1 MMIRQIVFFAF
12 LFFGYT
18 VFSQSNEE
26 IAAWEANPS
35 ILEFQANSNTEN
47 YDITYNRLELT
58 VNPAQQFIAGIV
70 TAYFVAKEDL
80 NSIVF
85 DLADTMNV
93 SQVLFNGNPLSFTH
107 SGDELTIYFSN
118 TIPETALEAVTI
130 HYSGIPDDPED
141 SFTTHTHNGAPALFT
156 LSQPYGAK
164 EWWPCKQ
171 DLNDKI
177 DNIEVFIKAP
187 TTYTAVSNG
196 VQQSIELDGL
206 GNKITHF
213 KHNYPIPA
221 YLVAI
226 AVTNYQTF
234 TQLAGTAPNTFP
246 IINYFYPENFN
257 TASTQVAVTLPIMDL
272 FEEKFGTY
280 PYADEKYGH
289 AQFGWGGGMEH
300 TTISFMGGFS
310 RNLIAHELAHQWFGN
325 KVTCGSWQDIWLNE
339 GFATYLS
346 GMVVEH
352 LDGEDDFVFW
362 KNNLIESITSLNGGS
377 AYIPA
382 SDTLSVNRVFSSRL
396 SYNKGAMILNMLRF
410 KLGDDVFFQAAN
422 NFLND
427 ENLAFSYAKTPDLQY
442 HFEQAS
448 GLDLDEFF
456 NDWVYKQGFPT
467 YTIQGQSIGS
477 GQVEITIYQS
487 QSHSSVSF
495 FEMLV
500 PIRLFGNEGQFL
512 DVVLE
517 HTSNGQQFIVDVPFS
532 VTEIIFDVKKD
543 LISKNNQAHFSV
555 DDLGLN
561 ELSVYPNPTDGKL
574 FLVVPSGIEVEKVS
588 FYDLNGKKV
597 LETSY
602 QTEWNISH
610 FSEGIYLMDIQT
622 NQTTTQRKI
631 ILGF

>member
-1 MMIRQIVFFAF
+1 MIRQIVFFSF
-12 LFFGYT
+12 LFFGFT
-18 VFSQSNEE
+18 AFSQSTEE

-35 ILEFQANSNTEN
+35 ILEFQANSNTGN

-58 VNPAQQFIAGIV
+58 VNPAQQFISGIV

-80 NSIVF
+80 DSIVF

-93 SQVLFNGNPLSFTH
+93 SQVLFYGNPLSFTH
-107 SGDELTIYFSN
+107 SGDELTIYLPN
-118 TIPETALEAVTI
+118 TIPATALEAVTI
-130 HYSGIPDDPED
+130 HYSGIPDDPEE
-141 SFTTHTHNGAPALFT
+141 SFTTHYHNGVPGLFT

-177 DNIEVFIKAP
+177 DSIDVFIKAP
-187 TTYTAVSNG
+187 AIYTAVSNG
-196 VQQSIELDGL
+196 VQQSVELDGM

-213 KHNYPIPA
+213 QHNYPIPA

-234 TQLAGTAPNTFP
+234 TQIAGTAPNTFP
-246 IINYFYPENFN
+246 IINYFYPESFN
-257 TASTQVAVTLPIMDL
+257 AASQQVAVTLPIMDL

-289 AQFGWGGGMEH
+289 AQFAWGGGMEH
-300 TTISFMGGFS
+300 TTVSFMGGFS

-339 GFATYLS
+339 GFATYLTGLS
-346 GMVVEH
+346 IGH
-352 LDGEDDFVFW
+352 LDGEEAFISW
-362 KNNLIESITSLNGGS
+362 KTGLVENITSQNGGS
-377 AYIPA
+377 VYIPA

-410 KLGDDVFFQAAN
+410 KLGDEVFFQAAN

-427 ENLAFSYAKTPDLQY
+427 ENLAFSYAKTPDLQH

-456 NDWVYKQGFPT
+456 NDWVYKQGYPI
-467 YTIQGQSIGS
+467 YSIEGKSIGS
-477 GQVEITIYQS
+477 GQVEITVYQT
-487 QSHSSVSF
+487 QSHSSVGF
-495 FEMLV
+495 FEMPL
-500 PIRLFGNEGQFL
+500 PIRLFGNNGQFL

-517 HTSNGQQFIVDVPFS
+517 HTSDGQQFVENVPFS
-532 VTEIIFDVKKD
+532 VTDIVFDIKRD
-543 LISKNNQAHFSV
+543 IISKNSQASFSLT
-555 DDLGLN
+555 DFGLS
-561 ELSVYPNPTDGKL
+561 ELTVYPNPTDGKVGL
-574 FLVVPSGIEVEKVS
+574 NVPNGIEVQKVS
-588 FYDLNGKKV
+588 LFDLNGKKI
-597 LETSY
+597 LETY
-602 QTEWNISH
+602 GKTQWNLSE
-610 FSEGIYLMDIQT
+610 FSEGIYLMDIHT
-622 NQTTTQRKI
+622 NQGIKQLKV

>member
-35 ILEFQANSNTEN
+35 ILEFQANSNTGN

-58 VNPAQQFIAGIV
+58 VNPAQQFISGIV

-93 SQVLFNGNPLSFTH
+93 SQVLFYGNPLSFDH
-107 SGDELTIYFSN
+107 LGDELIINFPN

-130 HYSGIPDDPED
+130 HYSGIPDDPQE
-141 SFTTHTHNGAPALFT
+141 SFTTHTHSGVPALFT

-177 DNIEVFIKAP
+177 DSIDVFIKAP
-187 TTYTAVSNG
+187 ATYTAVSNG
-196 VQQSIELDGL
+196 VQQSVELDGL

-213 KHNYPIPA
+213 QHNYPIPA

-234 TQLAGTAPNTFP
+234 TQIAGTAPNTFP

-257 TASTQVAVTLPIMDL
+257 TASQQVAVTLPIMNL

-289 AQFGWGGGMEH
+289 AQFAWGGGMEH
-300 TTISFMGGFS
+300 TTVSFMGGFS

-325 KVTCGSWQDIWLNE
+325 KVTCGSWQDIWINE
-339 GFATYLS
+339 GFATYLTGLS
-346 GMVVEH
+346 IEH
-352 LDGEDDFVFW
+352 LDGEEAFISW
-362 KNNLIESITSLNGGS
+362 KTGLVENIASQNGGS

-396 SYNKGAMILNMLRF
+396 TYNKGAMILNMLRF
-410 KLGDDVFFQAAN
+410 KLGDDVFFQAVN

>member
-35 ILEFQANSNTEN
+35 ILEFQANSNTGN

-187 TTYTAVSNG
+187 ATYTAVSNG

-246 IINYFYPENFN
+246 IINYFYPENFS

-362 KNNLIESITSLNGGS
+362 KNNLIESITSQNGGS